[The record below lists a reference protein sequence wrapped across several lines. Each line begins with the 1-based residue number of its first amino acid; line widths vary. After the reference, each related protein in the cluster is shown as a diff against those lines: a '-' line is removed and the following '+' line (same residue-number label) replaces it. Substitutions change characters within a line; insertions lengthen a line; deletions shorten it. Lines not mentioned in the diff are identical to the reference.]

1 MPAIV
6 SRWPFVPRAVPCVA
20 RLASFVVR
28 RSSAPGCV
36 ALDEPRTRTPQHAPV
51 PNHIP
56 ATAGFWHRPPRA
68 PDPPKK
74 HPAAPQEFF
83 RKNSYCARGPGF
95 RASSGAPANPRR
107 SPVAAVSAGPGSVPA
122 PTRRLPV
129 PPRSGL
135 RTGASGRSDPPGF
148 RRAGCA
154 ARGPGW
160 WVRFARSG
168 RRWR

>member
-1 MPAIV
+1 MSATPRA
-6 SRWPFVPRAVPCVA
+6 RRGQTGFVPG
-20 RLASFVVR
+20 
-28 RSSAPGCV
+28 SSAPIRPT
-36 ALDEPRTRTPQHAPV
+36 LDEPRSRTPEPAPAPHA
-51 PNHIP
+51 IP
-56 ATAGFWHRPPRA
+56 ATADIRQRRPRA

-74 HPAAPQEFF
+74 HPPAPQEFF

-95 RASSGAPANPRR
+95 RASSRTPANPRR
-107 SPVAAVSAGPGSVPA
+107 SPVAAVSAGPGTAPA